1 MSSAVRLPRSVGR
14 SLLALPAIAWVAVFV
29 LAPNVVLVL
38 YSLWKN
44 QLFGIQQTIS
54 LDNYSKVVH
63 SDVVL
68 TLMLRSFLIAAGA
81 ATLAT
86 LVAFPLAYVV
96 VRYFGKYKFL
106 AALLV
111 IVPLWVSFLMRVFS
125 WKIILGEN
133 GILNGFLTST
143 GLTSQPSDVF
153 LYSPWAVAIV
163 MTYVGIPYVFLS
175 AYTLL
180 DRIPPNLY
188 EAAGDCGA
196 SSLRTLR
203 TVVWPI
209 ARPAVV
215 IGWMLVFVIV
225 FGDYVTPALVGGFS
239 GTMVGSVVLQA
250 FGGLNDWP
258 YGAALALSELYQWVL
273 PFVWVIDTTYA
284 VRSHG
289 RGLRC
294 HDLRRA
300 GMAPPPRVEEVGRRS
315 VEEDAPQDQR
325 EGRRA
330 RRAARCRA
338 SMTEKLTHRS
348 SRRALPMSQYRDNL

>member
-1 MSSAVRLPRSVGR
+1 MSGAVRLPRSAGR
-14 SLLALPAIAWVAVFV
+14 ALLALPAIAWVSVFV

-44 QLFGIQQTIS
+44 QIFGIEQTFT
-54 LDNYSKVVH
+54 LDNYDKVIH
-63 SDVVL
+63 SDVVI
-68 TLMLRSFLIAAGA
+68 TLMLRSLLIATVA

-86 LVAFPLAYVV
+86 LIAFPLAYVV

-133 GILNGFLTST
+133 GILNGMLESL
-143 GLTSQPSDVF
+143 GIIHQPLNVF
-153 LYSPWAVAIV
+153 LYSPWAVGIV

-196 SSLRTLR
+196 SSWHTLR

-215 IGWMLVFVIV
+215 VGFMLVFVIV

-258 YGAALALSELYQWVL
+258 YGAAMAISTVAVSLVVLGLLSLLLRKRYVL
-273 PFVWVIDTTYA
+273 DGETA
-284 VRSHG
+284 
-289 RGLRC
+289 
-294 HDLRRA
+294 
-300 GMAPPPRVEEVGRRS
+300 
-315 VEEDAPQDQR
+315 
-325 EGRRA
+325 
-330 RRAARCRA
+330 
-338 SMTEKLTHRS
+338 
-348 SRRALPMSQYRDNL
+348 

>member
-1 MSSAVRLPRSVGR
+1 MTAAARVPRSVWR
-14 SLLALPAIAWVAVFV
+14 ALLALPAIAWVAIFV
-29 LAPNVVLVL
+29 VAPNVVLVL
-38 YSLWKN
+38 YSFWTN
-44 QLFGIQQTIS
+44 QIYGVEQTLT
-54 LDNYSKVVH
+54 LDNYSQVVE
-63 SDVVL
+63 SDTVL
-68 TLMLRSFLIAAGA
+68 TLLLRSFLIAAGA

-86 LVAFPLAYVV
+86 LIAFPLAYVV

-133 GILNGFLTST
+133 GILNGFLQTT
-143 GLTSQPSDVF
+143 GIIGEPSNVF

-175 AYTLL
+175 TYTLL

-188 EAAGDCGA
+188 EAASDCGA
-196 SSLRTLR
+196 SRWRTFR

-209 ARPAVV
+209 SRPAIVV
-215 IGWMLVFVIV
+215 GFMLVFVIV

-258 YGAALALSELYQWVL
+258 YGAALAITTVGVSLVVLGLLSLLLRKRYVL
-273 PFVWVIDTTYA
+273 
-284 VRSHG
+284 
-289 RGLRC
+289 
-294 HDLRRA
+294 
-300 GMAPPPRVEEVGRRS
+300 
-315 VEEDAPQDQR
+315 
-325 EGRRA
+325 EGET
-330 RRAARCRA
+330 
-338 SMTEKLTHRS
+338 S
-348 SRRALPMSQYRDNL
+348 

>member
-1 MSSAVRLPRSVGR
+1 MTSDALRAPRSITRG
-14 SLLALPAIAWVAVFV
+14 LLALPAIVWVSVVV
-29 LAPNVVLVL
+29 LAPNVILVL

-44 QLFGIQQTIS
+44 QIFGVEKT
-54 LDNYSKVVH
+54 LTLHNYSQVIH

-68 TLMLRSFLIAAGA
+68 TLMVRSFLIAVGA

-86 LVAFPLAYVV
+86 LVAFPLAYIV
-96 VRYFGKYKFL
+96 VRYFGKYRFL

-143 GLTSQPSDVF
+143 NLISKPSDVF

-196 SSLRTLR
+196 SPFRTLR
-203 TVVWPI
+203 LMVWPI
-209 ARPAVV
+209 ARPAVTV
-215 IGWMLVFVIV
+215 GWMLVFVIV

-258 YGAALALSELYQWVL
+258 YGAALAISTVGVTLVVL
-273 PFVWVIDTTYA
+273 GGM
-284 VRSHG
+284 SLL
-289 RGLRC
+289 LRKRYV
-294 HDLRRA
+294 L
-300 GMAPPPRVEEVGRRS
+300 
-315 VEEDAPQDQR
+315 
-325 EGRRA
+325 EG
-330 RRAARCRA
+330 
-338 SMTEKLTHRS
+338 EIK
-348 SRRALPMSQYRDNL
+348 

>member
-1 MSSAVRLPRSVGR
+1 MSLRLPRSVG
-14 SLLALPAIAWVAVFV
+14 SGLLALPAIVWVAVFV
-29 LAPNVVLVL
+29 LAPNLVLVL
-38 YSLWKN
+38 YSLWRN
-44 QLFGIQQTIS
+44 QIFGLQRQFT
-54 LDNYSKVVH
+54 LENYDKVIH

-68 TLMLRSFLIAAGA
+68 TLMLRSFLIAAIA

-86 LVAFPLAYVV
+86 CVAFPLAYVV

-133 GILNGFLTST
+133 GILNGFLQST
-143 GLTSQPSDVF
+143 GLTDHPSDVF
-153 LYSPWAVAIV
+153 LYSPSAVGVV

-196 SSLRTLR
+196 SALRTF
-203 TVVWPI
+203 TSIIWPI

-215 IGWMLVFVIV
+215 VGWMLVFVIV
-225 FGDYVTPALVGGFS
+225 FGDYVTPSLVGGFS

-250 FGGLNDWP
+250 FGGLNNWP
-258 YGAALALSELYQWVL
+258 YGAALAISTVAVSLVVLGLLSLLLRKRYVL
-273 PFVWVIDTTYA
+273 E
-284 VRSHG
+284 G
-289 RGLRC
+289 
-294 HDLRRA
+294 
-300 GMAPPPRVEEVGRRS
+300 EV
-315 VEEDAPQDQR
+315 A
-325 EGRRA
+325 
-330 RRAARCRA
+330 
-338 SMTEKLTHRS
+338 
-348 SRRALPMSQYRDNL
+348 